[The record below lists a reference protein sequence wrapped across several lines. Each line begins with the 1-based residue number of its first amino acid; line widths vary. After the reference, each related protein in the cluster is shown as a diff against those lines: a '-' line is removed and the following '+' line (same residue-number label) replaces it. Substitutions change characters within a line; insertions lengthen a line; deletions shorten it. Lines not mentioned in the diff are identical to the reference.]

1 MKKLLVISVVA
12 ALASTVVFGQEAA
25 KKVAPAKSQDPV
37 IMRFEGTEIRESEFK
52 AAIKTLPAEQQEF
65 ASGPG
70 KKMFAE
76 EYGRMRILAA
86 NGVKNGMEKDP
97 DFLNQM
103 RVVREQLLA
112 NRQLSKMVDGIKVS
126 DEELQKAYD
135 AKKGEYEKVAASH
148 ILVAFKGSPAL
159 PEGKKELTEDEA
171 KAKAESIRKQI
182 AGGADFAELAK
193 KESDDTASGA
203 RGGDLGEFARGQ
215 MVPEFEEAAFT
226 TKEGE
231 ISPVI
236 RTQFGYHIIKVAKRS
251 VTELGQV
258 REDLETEIKRE
269 RLQKMID
276 DAKAAA
282 KLTLD
287 ETYFAETPAPQPVP
301 APEAPAPTPKP

>member
-1 MKKLLVISVVA
+1 ISVA
-12 ALASTVVFGQEAA
+12 AVFASTVVFGQEAA
-25 KKVAPAKSQDPV
+25 KKETLAKSQDPV
-37 IMRFEGTEIRESEFK
+37 IMRFEATEIRESEFK

-86 NGVKNGMEKDP
+86 NGAKSGLETDP

-103 RVVREQLLA
+103 RVIREQLLA
-112 NRQLSKMVDGIKVS
+112 NRQLSKMVDGIKIS
-126 DEELQKAYD
+126 DEELKKAYD
-135 AKKGEYEKVAASH
+135 AKRGEYEKVAASH

-182 AGGADFAELAK
+182 VGGTDFAELAK
-193 KESDDTASGA
+193 KESDDTVSGA

-236 RTQFGYHIIKVAKRS
+236 RTQFGFHIIKVVKRS
-251 VTELGQV
+251 VTDLGQV

-276 DAKAAA
+276 EAKAAA

-287 ETYFAETPAPQPVP
+287 EAYFA
-301 APEAPAPTPKP
+301 EAPAPQAAPAAEAPAPAPKP